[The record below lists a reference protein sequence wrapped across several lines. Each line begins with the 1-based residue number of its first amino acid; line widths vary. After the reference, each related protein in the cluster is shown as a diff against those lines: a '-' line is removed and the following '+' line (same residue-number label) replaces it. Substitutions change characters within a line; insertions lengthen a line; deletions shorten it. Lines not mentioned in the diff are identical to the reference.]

1 MTMLHTFKTI
11 HLEDK
16 NGVITLSLNRPESHN
31 SMNVE
36 MLQELSSAMEVIKD
50 STAKIVL
57 LKGNGPVFSAG
68 GDIKM
73 MLQDDPQ
80 LFEEVMD
87 SITNIVFTLY
97 TMPKITISAL
107 HGAAAGLGL
116 SLALASDYVYA
127 DPSTKIAMNFIKI
140 GLIPDGAGHFFL
152 KNRIGE
158 TKAKHLIWE
167 GKTITGA
174 VAKNLL
180 LVDEVEEN
188 LDEVISIKLKQLKSS
203 PLQAM
208 IETKSIYT
216 SESSEVLK
224 TILHLEKD
232 GQRKMRQTKDH
243 QEGIKAFLEKRVP
256 SFKGE

>member
-1 MTMLHTFKTI
+1 MLHTFKTI
-11 HLEDK
+11 HLKEE
-16 NGVITLSLNRPESHN
+16 NGVITLSLSRPESHN
-31 SMNVE
+31 AMNVE
-36 MLQELSSAMEVIKD
+36 MLQELSSAMEVVKE
-50 STAKIVL
+50 SKEKILL

-73 MLQDDPQ
+73 MLQNDPQ

-87 SITNIVFTLY
+87 SITNIVLTFY
-97 TMPKITISAL
+97 KMPKITISAL

-127 DPSTKIAMNFIKI
+127 HPSTKIAMNFIKI

-167 GKTITGA
+167 GKTVTGA
-174 VAKNLL
+174 VAKDLL

-188 LDEVISIKLKQLKSS
+188 LEEAISIKLEQLKFS
-203 PLQAM
+203 PIQAM

-216 SESSEVLK
+216 SQSSTVLK
-224 TILHLEKD
+224 KILQLEKE

-243 QEGIKAFLEKRVP
+243 QEGIKSFLEKRVP
-256 SFKGE
+256 KFKGE